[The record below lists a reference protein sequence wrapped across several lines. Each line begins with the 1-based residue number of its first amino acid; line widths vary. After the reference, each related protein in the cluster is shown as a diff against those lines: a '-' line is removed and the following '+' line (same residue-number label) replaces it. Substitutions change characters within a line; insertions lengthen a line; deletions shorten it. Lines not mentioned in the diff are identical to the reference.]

1 MTREDLGS
9 ALQRVAAGD
18 RVALRFVYDNLSAKL
33 FGVCL
38 RILGDRQDAED
49 VLQDV
54 FVTIWH
60 KAAEFDPARASPVT
74 WAATIARNR
83 AIDRVRS
90 RGRRSAA
97 PLDEAAE
104 IADDAPTADRLAE
117 MSEEAR
123 RVHAALADIEPKAAA
138 AIRAAFFEG
147 VTYSQLATRM
157 GVPEGTMK
165 SWIRRGM
172 LAMRERLEA

>member
-83 AIDRVRS
+83 AIDRFRS

-104 IADDAPTADRLAE
+104 IADDAPTADRLA
-117 MSEEAR
+117 
-123 RVHAALADIEPKAAA
+123 
-138 AIRAAFFEG
+138 
-147 VTYSQLATRM
+147 
-157 GVPEGTMK
+157 
-165 SWIRRGM
+165 
-172 LAMRERLEA
+172 